1 MSTST
6 KLRET
11 HKKIGGGRGIFGEDA
26 KILEKRLSDAVRY
39 DLLQHLE
46 ILFPNVEFVW
56 NSKIDKKDI
65 AKNIDK
71 FNWNPCSKAP
81 FIKPDGGVLYAKIN
95 GKSYP
100 ILVSEAKK
108 QGTNDKLIADG
119 KKKQAK
125 GNAIE
130 RAVKNHCE
138 LKLYF
143 RPFDFYAYVIFASG
157 CDFTK
162 DSSINDRLDS
172 MTEYSPRNQEYIFDP
187 NKLATVWIREKSWTS
202 AEILDKIKSASVQVV
217 THIIKSN

>member
-56 NSKIDKKDI
+56 ESKIKKIDI
-65 AKNIDK
+65 AINMGKPD
-71 FNWNPCSKAP
+71 WVPCSKAP

-172 MTEYSPRNQEYIFDP
+172 MTEYRPRNQEYIFDP

-217 THIIKSN
+217 NHILKSN